1 MCHGIQI
8 LNFTMDACIYPPK
21 KLHILFYFKIVRICN
36 IIQRNDLKRKE
47 KILKEL
53 EKKYEIEKN
62 KIAKLE
68 ANLNSTEEE
77 LKTTKKVTYRFCL
90 MRFALRLYCK
100 SMDVLNHQTKK
111 K

>member
-1 MCHGIQI
+1 MQYYLFLFIQ
-8 LNFTMDACIYPPK
+8 K
-21 KLHILFYFKIVRICN
+21 
-36 IIQRNDLKRKE
+36 NDLKRKE

-90 MRFALRLYCK
+90 MRFALRRYSIANPWMC
-100 SMDVLNHQTKK
+100 
-111 K
+111 